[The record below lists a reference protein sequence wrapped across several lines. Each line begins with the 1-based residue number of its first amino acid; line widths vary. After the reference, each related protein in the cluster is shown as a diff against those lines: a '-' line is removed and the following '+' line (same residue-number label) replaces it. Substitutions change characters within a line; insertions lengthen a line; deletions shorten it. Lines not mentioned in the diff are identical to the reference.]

1 MADQKTFIGKLQR
14 AVDGDDP
21 ASDGRPFETGEKYQ
35 CQGSGTWCEGGAPR
49 LAEPQLQ
56 GQLEDCD
63 VCEQGGYTGYNHLN
77 SGGKPS
83 DQLAFT
89 VDGGAGENPWWK
101 CAEMCSMRQDDK
113 ACEGWTFAYDGDGHA
128 TSYKCYLKWNVEPES
143 AWSPDPNV
151 ISGWSMH
158 AR

>member
-1 MADQKTFIGKLQR
+1 MGCYLKWN
-14 AVDGDDP
+14 V
-21 ASDGRPFETGEKYQ
+21 
-35 CQGSGTWCEGGAPR
+35 
-49 LAEPQLQ
+49 EPQSAWSPDPNVISDWSMHALQ
-56 GQLEDCD
+56 GQLDDCD

-89 VDGGAGENPWWK
+89 VDGGAGEDPWWK

-128 TSYKCYLKWNVEPES
+128 TSYKCYLKWNVEPQS

-158 AR
+158 ALQGQLDDCDVCEQGGYTG